1 MPKVKAGIVLSKV
14 FFCAVTLARSTF
26 GLLAEASAD
35 VGEWFLPRHSGRA

>member
-1 MPKVKAGIVLSKV
+1 MSKIKAGIVFNKVLS
-14 FFCAVTLARSTF
+14 CAVTLARSTF